1 MAITSIQNQSYI
13 EVQNNGL
20 AVLPAYN
27 SPILLTCKDN
37 QGNTIP
43 KTIVNIIALAVG
55 NTLNIM
61 LPSIES
67 LGNDLN
73 CEIEFIIKRNL
84 DKIQISS
91 FDDGINPV
99 LDTIGQN
106 VNLGISSGTYTSG
119 AVLTFRPAYEGY
131 WTYSVTE
138 N

>member
-1 MAITSIQNQSYI
+1 MVFTPVQNQSFI
-13 EVQNNGL
+13 QVQNDGL
-20 AVLPAYN
+20 AIAPAYN

-43 KTIVNIIALAVG
+43 KTIVEISAIG
-55 NTLNIM
+55 GFGTLDIM

-73 CEIEFIIKRNL
+73 CEIQFIVKVNTA
-84 DKIQISS
+84 KVQILR

-99 LDTIGQN
+99 VDTIGQSG
-106 VNLGISSGTYTSG
+106 NLGFLGKTIG
-119 AVLTFRPAYEGY
+119 AVFTLTPAYEGY
-131 WTYSVTE
+131 WTLSETI